1 MAEKPWQ
8 EKRLKLI
15 LDFQHYIFRV
25 LPLRATSSRLISQL
39 CCVRDV
45 GGLKIKQHFLPLI
58 IISFSTAA
66 HVQFAAIRYSV
77 NSKTVLNKKFST
89 NEVNFRANYSPL
101 EVTIKI
107 LRDTLDNMIRYM
119 INFQNISSPKID
131 RNLEILDFRNR
142 LLSRQ
147 SLLRQSHR

>member
-1 MAEKPWQ
+1 MFFYF
-8 EKRLKLI
+8 R
-15 LDFQHYIFRV
+15 YSIFRV
-25 LPLRATSSRLISQL
+25 LLLRSTSSRYFSQL

-45 GGLKIKQHFLPLI
+45 GGFKIKQHFLPST

-101 EVTIKI
+101 EETIKI
-107 LRDTLDNMIRYM
+107 LRDSLDNMIPLHFTIPYM
-119 INFQNISSPKID
+119 VNFQNISSPKID
-131 RNLEILDFRNR
+131 LNLEILDFRNR
-142 LLSRQ
+142 LLSR
-147 SLLRQSHR
+147 